1 CCTSSAY
8 PASASSASLWSCTRG
23 SMVSSTTCVTT
34 ASVCTKR
41 RESVLTSALAHASR
55 LDGSPERGKGR
66 CSALTGWLPVP
77 MNAVR
82 LRPLRTGSDRHR
94 TPHEASLG
102 PDLAIADV
110 VHAGRVREAGRLPEP
125 VLLRVDRHLDRIRLR
140 IGDGPDFG
148 QVRLHG
154 RARLELSRLHHG

>member
-34 ASVCTKR
+34 ASVCTNR

-66 CSALTGWLPVP
+66 CSALTGLLPVP
-77 MNAVR
+77 MDAMR
-82 LRPLRTGSDRHR
+82 LRPPRTGPDHQLAAHEPPLGTHRHDTHLR
-94 TPHEASLG
+94 HAARVGKHRL
-102 PDLAIADV
+102 LAK
-110 VHAGRVREAGRLPEP
+110 P
-125 VLLRVDRHLDRIRLR
+125 
-140 IGDGPDFG
+140 
-148 QVRLHG
+148 
-154 RARLELSRLHHG
+154 ARLGE